1 MKKCMEPLKGA
12 AMNHVY
18 GLKIWELSSF
28 DLSEIL
34 VSIYSRYRT
43 LYDFEHVDQ
52 SVNFSTLL

>member
-1 MKKCMEPLKGA
+1 MEPLKGA

-18 GLKIWELSSF
+18 GLNIWELSCF

-34 VSIYSRYRT
+34 VSIYNWYRIH
-43 LYDFEHVDQ
+43 YDFEHVDQ